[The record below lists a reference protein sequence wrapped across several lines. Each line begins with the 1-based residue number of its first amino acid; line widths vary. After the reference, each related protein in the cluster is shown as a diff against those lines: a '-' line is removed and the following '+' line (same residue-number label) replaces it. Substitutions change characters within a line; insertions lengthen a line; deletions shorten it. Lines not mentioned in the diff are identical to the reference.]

1 MPPETT
7 LTRCANADGAEPS
20 ARNFDYAARYCAT
33 TASSF
38 LTLSRLEHFRKLH
51 LARRARVLGAAA
63 DPAAVRRGRDFDRRK
78 RKKESTQSWS
88 RTHRDSLGCASPFFV
103 LVSLLF
109 VLFFFPSSQK
119 ERERERRISVY
130 LGSGRSVSARSQ
142 QRASVAKPCMPVTV
156 RETRRRKKKRL
167 KKYTCW
173 CALLWPER
181 RL

>member
-1 MPPETT
+1 MRCYTFGKVLLPPETT

-78 RKKESTQSWS
+78 RKKQSTQSWS

-109 VLFFFPSSQK
+109 VLFFFFEPK
-119 ERERERRISVY
+119 RERAEN
-130 LGSGRSVSARSQ
+130 
-142 QRASVAKPCMPVTV
+142 
-156 RETRRRKKKRL
+156 KRL
-167 KKYTCW
+167 PRKRAKRFCEVAAASQ
-173 CALLWPER
+173 CCQALHAR
-181 RL
+181 YR